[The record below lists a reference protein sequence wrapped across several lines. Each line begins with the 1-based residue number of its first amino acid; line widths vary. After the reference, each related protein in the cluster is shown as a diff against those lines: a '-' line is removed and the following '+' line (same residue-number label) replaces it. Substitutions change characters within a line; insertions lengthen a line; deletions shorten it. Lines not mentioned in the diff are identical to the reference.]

1 MDLSAFGS
9 LGLVSCQAGA
19 MISVGDRVVARKAA
33 FQGRVLGGHGIGVF
47 EYRSLPEN
55 PNVAVYA
62 VLDSGTGEVRFF
74 TRDAIEPEEG

>member
-1 MDLSAFGS
+1 
-9 LGLVSCQAGA
+9 
-19 MISVGDRVVARKAA
+19 
-33 FQGRVLGGHGIGVF
+33 VLGRPGNGVF

-74 TRDAIEPEEG
+74 PADSIELEEG